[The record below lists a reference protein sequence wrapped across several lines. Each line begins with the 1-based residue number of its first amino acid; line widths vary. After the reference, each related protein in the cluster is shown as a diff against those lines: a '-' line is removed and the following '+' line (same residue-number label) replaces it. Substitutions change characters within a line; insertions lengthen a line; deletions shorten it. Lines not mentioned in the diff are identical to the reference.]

1 MFISKTPR
9 LFIMMFMQYFLQGAW
24 SMTMGLVL
32 STFGMSKIIGSSY
45 AALGLATILS
55 PLFIG
60 MIADRFFAAQKVMGS
75 LHLINAMVFLLMP
88 QIIKSHNEI
97 MYLLMIFIVGILF
110 YPTAALANSIS
121 FRHINGVKL
130 FPVIR
135 VFGTFGFM
143 VIGFILGEYGFSGS
157 TTTWHIASLAAVT
170 LGLYCFTLPPTPPKA
185 RGEKFMLRDLFCL
198 DALSLFKDKNFAIFM
213 LCTFFL
219 MIPKTTYVAYIPVF
233 LKTLG
238 YDNSASMLQIGTV
251 SEIVFMLFLS
261 LFLVK
266 FGFKKI
272 ILLGAM
278 CWIIRCFLLS
288 QESMYNNT
296 IFIVAALLLHG
307 ICWDFFFTAGDIY
320 VDSKADEKIK
330 SQAQGLRFIV
340 SNGIGVMFASLVS
353 GHIFNS
359 TIKAPELLAQ
369 WQDFWLYPMVIAA
382 IVSVVFL
389 ISFKESS
396 KIKTNTQ
403 LKKDSLA

>member
-1 MFISKTPR
+1 MFMSKTPR

-88 QIIKSHNEI
+88 QIIKSHNES

-389 ISFKESS
+389 ISFKEPSQ
-396 KIKTNTQ
+396 IKTETH
-403 LKKDSLA
+403 LKKDSVA